1 MALSWIQSKWE
12 GRIAMELR
20 KLRASTCS
28 HNDMMMKDR
37 CDISVRKTGAVM
49 VVQEAMLSYQPILGI
64 QSDKLL

>member
-1 MALSWIQSKWE
+1 
-12 GRIAMELR
+12 MELR

>member
-1 MALSWIQSKWE
+1 MEIRELS
-12 GRIAMELR
+12 
-20 KLRASTCS
+20 ASTCS

-49 VVQEAMLSYQPILGI
+49 VVQEAILSPQPILAM